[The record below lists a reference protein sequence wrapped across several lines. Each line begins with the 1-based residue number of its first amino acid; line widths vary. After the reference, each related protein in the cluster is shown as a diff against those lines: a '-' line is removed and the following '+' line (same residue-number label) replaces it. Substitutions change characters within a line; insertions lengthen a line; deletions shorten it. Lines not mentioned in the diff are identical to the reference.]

1 MIVYSAVFLGAL
13 FITLLV
19 TPLVRKLAYRF
30 GALDSP
36 SERKI
41 HKVQIPRWGGLA
53 IFIGFII
60 PFTIAFLATNI
71 LQIEEFHLLPFIG
84 IILSSVIILFVG
96 VWDDVKPISHRAKFF
111 WQFLA
116 AIIVLY
122 FGVQIEYISNPF
134 NGLVY
139 VGMFSVP
146 LTLLWIV
153 GITNAI
159 NLIDGLDGLACGVTA
174 ISAGTF
180 FFVALQTGQ
189 PGAAVLILSI
199 AGAALGFLFYN
210 FYPAKIFLGDS
221 GSLFL
226 GFILATTSV
235 IGVFKTP
242 LFIALIIP
250 LVILG
255 VPIFDTLFAIGR
267 RLKNMKS
274 PFEADNKH
282 IHHML
287 LRAGFTQREAVL
299 SIYIA
304 CFLLSISALIM
315 VLQR

>member
-1 MIVYSAVFLGAL
+1 MIFYSAIFLGAAL
-13 FITLLV
+13 LTLLV
-19 TPLVRKLAYRF
+19 TPIVRKLAHKF

-60 PFTIAFLATNI
+60 PFTIAFVATNI
-71 LQIEEFHLLPFIG
+71 LQLEVINHLPFLG
-84 IILSSVIILFVG
+84 IILSSMIILFVG
-96 VWDDVKPISHRAKFF
+96 VWDDVKPISYMAKFF
-111 WQFLA
+111 WQFIA
-116 AIIVLY
+116 ALIVLH
-122 FGVQIEYISNPF
+122 FGVQIEFISNPF
-134 NGLVY
+134 NGLFF
-139 VGMFSVP
+139 VGFFSIP
-146 LTLLWIV
+146 ITLLWIV

-189 PGAAVLILSI
+189 PGAAMLILSL

-226 GFILATTSV
+226 GFILATTSI

-242 LFIALIIP
+242 LVVALIIP
-250 LVILG
+250 LLILG

-274 PFEADNKH
+274 PFKADNKH

-287 LRAGFTQREAVL
+287 LRAGFSQREAVL

-315 VLQR
+315 VLQK